1 MTERGSD
8 IEFDFFDDDPV
19 TQESQ
24 ARPRQPRR
32 GASGPPRGPRRPQRP
47 TAGLTPLLRLIGLI
61 AFAILIVVLL
71 VVWVQSCRSEGKRNK
86 YESYMETVRSIAAN
100 SEQVGRDLNVLLTT
114 PGIKQAELQSKLGGL
129 AQNQEQGVANAR
141 ELTPPGTL
149 REEHAA
155 AIEALEFRVSGLR
168 LLQDAFRESAN
179 LNDSGEAGVLLAAQ
193 VQRLL
198 ASDVVWSDRFRAPA
212 VAELRRQDITG
223 VEVPDST
230 FLANVDLATQ
240 RGMTPVWQRV
250 TAAQTGGTTG
260 GLHGNGIVS
269 VKVLPAGQ
277 VLRTDQDNTVTATA
291 DLAFEVTIENSGS
304 SQEVQ
309 VGVRLTVQQNPPIS
323 KRAVVDLINRGE
335 RKTVVFRD
343 IAQDVQFAQRVSVR
357 VQVEPV
363 TGEKNLTNNVASYP
377 VIFTLPPPA

>member
-8 IEFDFFDDDPV
+8 IDFDFFDDEPV
-19 TQESQ
+19 TQESPP
-24 ARPRQPRR
+24 RPREPKRR
-32 GASGPPRGPRRPQRP
+32 GGPSGPRRPQRP

-71 VVWVQSCRSEGKRNK
+71 VVWIQSCRSESKRNK
-86 YESYMETVRSIAAN
+86 YESYMETMRAVAAN

-114 PGIKQAELQSKLGGL
+114 PGIKQAQLQSRLAGL

-141 ELTPPGTL
+141 EVTPPGPL
-149 REEHAA
+149 REEHLDAV
-155 AIEALEFRVSGLR
+155 EALEFRVSGLR
-168 LLQDAFRESAN
+168 LLQDAFRETAD
-179 LNDSGEAGVLLAAQ
+179 LKDGGEAGALLAAQ
-193 VQRLL
+193 VQRML

-212 VAELRRQDITG
+212 VSELRRQDITG
-223 VEVPDST
+223 VEVPDSS
-230 FLANVDLATQ
+230 FLMNVDLATA

-250 TAAQTGGTTG
+250 TAAATGGATG

-269 VKVLPAGQ
+269 VKALPAGQ
-277 VLRTDQDNTVTATA
+277 VLSAGQDNTVTATA

-309 VGVRLTVQQNPPIS
+309 VGVRLTIQQSPPIT
-323 KRAVVDLINRGE
+323 KRAVVDLIDAGE

-343 IAQDVQFAQRVSVR
+343 IAQDVQFAQRVNVK

-363 TGEKNLTNNVASYP
+363 PGEKNLINNVASYP
-377 VIFTLPPPA
+377 VIFTLPPP

>member
-8 IEFDFFDDDPV
+8 IDFDFFDDDPV
-19 TQESQ
+19 TQESP

-32 GASGPPRGPRRPQRP
+32 GAGGPPRGPRRPQRP

-71 VVWVQSCRSEGKRNK
+71 VVWLQSCRSESKRNK
-86 YESYMETVRSIAAN
+86 YESYMENVRSIAAN

-141 ELTPPGTL
+141 ELTPPGPL
-149 REEHAA
+149 REEHAD

-179 LNDSGEAGVLLAAQ
+179 LKDSGEAGALLAAQ

-198 ASDVVWSDRFRAPA
+198 ASDVVWSDRFRASA

-250 TAAQTGGTTG
+250 TAAQTGGATG

-323 KRAVVDLINRGE
+323 KRAVVDLINPGE

-343 IAQDVQFAQRVSVR
+343 IAQDVQFAQRVSVK

-363 TGEKNLTNNVASYP
+363 TGEKNVTNNVASYP